1 MTLLSAN
8 HISFAYRSQHPV
20 FKNISLNINPGE
32 IFTIL
37 GPNGVGKSTLLKCL
51 LGLNRPQ
58 AGKILINKT
67 SIGQLSRRQI
77 ARQVA
82 YVPQNYQTNTNL
94 SVMDYLLTARAPFL
108 NILQTPGRSDFQLII
123 TQLQKFG
130 LGSLQD
136 KPLSALSGGQQ
147 QLVTI
152 IKALVQEPQLLILD
166 EPMAALDLN
175 RQKKVLTILRS
186 LASSGI
192 AIVLTTHLPDHV
204 FLLNSAVGLFYPNG
218 RLEVG
223 PRDRLMTKEKLST
236 VYQTSLDLVY
246 LPHLKRYTCQLEI

>member
-8 HISFAYRSQHPV
+8 HISFAYQLNQPV
-20 FKNISLNINPGE
+20 FKNISFNINPGA

-58 AGKILINKT
+58 AGKITINGT
-67 SIGQLSRRQI
+67 DINQLTRRQI

-82 YVPQNYQTNTNL
+82 YVPQDYQTNTNL

-108 NILQTPGRSDFQLII
+108 NILQAPGKKDYHLISKR
-123 TQLQKFG
+123 LQKFG
-130 LGSLQD
+130 LSKLQD
-136 KPLSALSGGQQ
+136 KPFSALSGGQQ
-147 QLVTI
+147 QLIAI

-175 RQKKVLTILRS
+175 RQKKVLAILKS
-186 LASSGI
+186 LATSGM
-192 AIVLTTHLPDHV
+192 AIILTTHLPDHV
-204 FLLNSAVGLFYPNG
+204 FLLDSAVGLFYPD
-218 RLEVG
+218 G
-223 PRDRLMTKEKLST
+223 PAG
-236 VYQTSLDLVY
+236 
-246 LPHLKRYTCQLEI
+246 